1 MFYPNFPPVTNIF
14 IKVYEVDPAT
24 ADVLDTQVQ
33 LLKSIADV
41 IHLRVLKE
49 VFHKFETIGVTGTLL
64 LQQSHISVHTYPEH
78 KFLVIDIFSDSKY
91 GTEEEQKI
99 REEIQKIYPSS
110 VIDITTN
117 S

>member
-1 MFYPNFPPVTNIF
+1 MLYPNFPPVTNIF

-24 ADVLDTQVQ
+24 ADILDTQIQ
-33 LLKSIADV
+33 LLRSIADA

-49 VFHKFETIGVTGTLL
+49 VFHKFETTGITGTLL
-64 LQQSHISVHTYPEH
+64 LQQSHISIHTYPEH
-78 KFLVIDIFSDSKY
+78 KFLVIDIFSDSEY
-91 GTEEEQKI
+91 GKEEEQKI
-99 REEIQKIYPSS
+99 RNEIQKTYPTS